1 MTLKSKMSVKKSN
14 HIAIDKKSSEKIP
27 NVDNAYRIAERLAFP
42 RLIGTEGEKKAKE
55 IVIDEFKKVGFNS
68 VYRESFKTSF
78 YIWIVLRYAFIP
90 LGICLLS
97 LAVSFFMNY
106 WFSLVLVLVS
116 LFIGVRILGLATSSE
131 IKLLKNEEKNFPTEN
146 IYIEF
151 KSKNSRAKVIFM
163 GHWDSKSQTFPSSIR
178 IILFMITLFSFTI
191 MLLLYFILS
200 IIQLIFPFNNQ
211 ILNYSMLYISVV
223 IIILSNLNYF
233 NKTGNKSPGAYDNAA
248 AVGVIVELSKYFRNN
263 SLDNIDFL
271 FLCTS
276 SEELNLGG
284 ATNFIQKHKNEL
296 EKNSTYFIN
305 LDPIGG
311 QDFIRLITSYGIPR
325 RSSSKKL
332 TKLFLDS
339 ANELNIKIKDIYL
352 PTGAWSDY
360 MPIVQAGFEA
370 CWLGSQPG
378 LKYVHTKKDDMHL
391 VSKKGIKYTL
401 LLCVDVA
408 NKLNNEFN

>member
-1 MTLKSKMSVKKSN
+1 MSVEKFN
-14 HIAIDKKSSEKIP
+14 NIAIDKKTSEKIP
-27 NVDNAYRIAERLAFP
+27 DMDNAYRIAERLAFP
-42 RLIGTEGEKKAKE
+42 RLIGTEGEKKARA
-55 IVIDEFKKVGFNS
+55 IVADEFKKVGYNAI
-68 VYRESFKTSF
+68 YRDNFKTSF

-97 LAVSFFMNY
+97 LAISFFINY
-106 WFSLVLVLVS
+106 WLSLVLVLIS
-116 LFIGVRILGLATSSE
+116 FLIGIKILGLATSSK
-131 IKLLKNEEKNFPTEN
+131 IKLLKNKEKNFRTEN
-146 IYIEF
+146 IYTEF
-151 KSKNSRAKVIFM
+151 KNKNSKAKVIFI
-163 GHWDSKSQTFPSSIR
+163 GHWDSKSQTFPSSLR
-178 IILFMITLFSFTI
+178 IILFMITLFSFII

-200 IIQLIFPFNNQ
+200 IIQLLFPLNNE
-211 ILNYSMLYISVV
+211 ILNYSMLYISIT

-248 AVGVIVELSKYFRNN
+248 AVGVIIELSKYFRNN
-263 SLDNIDFL
+263 PLDNLDFL

-276 SEELNLGG
+276 SEELNLAG
-284 ATNFIQKHKNEL
+284 AINFIQKHKNEL

-332 TKLFLDS
+332 TKLFLNT
-339 ANELNIKIKDIYL
+339 AKELNIKIKDIYL

-378 LKYVHTKKDDMHL
+378 LKYAHTKKDNMSL
-391 VSKKGIKYTL
+391 VTKKGIQNTL
-401 LLCVDVA
+401 LLCIDVA
-408 NKLNNEFN
+408 KKLNNEYN